1 MSSFMS
7 DGYDMTD
14 LLTLAI
20 SEHAER
26 LSLHTGQPPVIHV
39 RGEANTVE
47 GPAVTPDNADEL
59 LRSLAGTRYM
69 REFRERGSVAFV
81 HTFQDS
87 AQFQVRARLEHDEIR
102 IDLQRVAA

>member
-1 MSSFMS
+1 MG
-7 DGYDMTD
+7 DGYDITD
-14 LLTLAI
+14 LLTLAV
-20 SEHAER
+20 SERAER
-26 LSLHTGQPPVIHV
+26 LSLHAGQPPVVHV

-47 GPAVTPDNADEL
+47 GPVITPDNADEL

-87 AQFQVRARLEHDEIR
+87 AQFRVEARLQHDDIQ